1 MAQYSK
7 RTSTGNYT
15 IYLLVEDVD
24 TDITNN
30 RSKIQYKAYIV
41 GNSGTS
47 AWGDGTWSA
56 NIAGTSLSGTQT
68 YNFSSTK
75 TYYYAG
81 SSSSYVKT
89 GYITHDP
96 DGTKTV
102 TVSLS
107 ISGPSLVGSAT
118 ISTTFTLNTIPR
130 TSSLILAST
139 SFTISD
145 VTTGLAYRIDSAARF
160 YHKLIWTINGTT
172 REEHDKWLIN
182 GTGTTDYI
190 MPRYMLAQMPADY
203 LKTMTITAITY
214 QDQAETIE
222 IGRVSR
228 YVTVTVDTN
237 AIKPSG
243 TIGSITVRS
252 SPISGYLIA
261 GYSKPQFTYSES
273 TTISD
278 ISTGA
283 SITSQTEQLLNKD
296 TGAVIESQTSTSE
309 HWSGNGTFTLSEM
322 LPSSSSNYNI
332 AGKLLITDKR
342 GGNIRYES
350 AASLVYG
357 YTKPNAEL
365 TAYRTLTNSSTDDT
379 EDGSGTYVYITYSGN
394 PSSSINNQNTIRSN
408 GIVCSISIDGG
419 TAQTVSQSG
428 VHLQLLDSES
438 AVITLRVTD
447 KVDYTE
453 ISVAVPPARYPLDL
467 YDSGD
472 GSVGAGVG
480 GAAKPNS
487 FHVYL
492 DQHGY
497 SGKKIVYHT
506 STGDSIE
513 HDLAGLL
520 FDESGGSGGGGGGGG
535 GTGTNNYN
543 ELNNKPSINGATL
556 QGNVTLATIGAQP
569 AGNYATE
576 SYVQNY
582 HDSSKQN
589 VLTAGDNI
597 VISNDTISAIV
608 GSSANGIN
616 YLTGTGTAAK
626 TTTPYCFSK
635 WDFTSESIT
644 EYYDGLVL
652 VIKVPVAG
660 NGSYGTCIQINSLG
674 YHPVI
679 RDVNTM
685 ISTRYAVNA
694 NLMVVYVS
702 GASGT
707 VYGTTEGESA
717 ASSSTI
723 NGAWVVINDHDA
735 DTTIA
740 RGLTDYYFRAYA
752 GQAIYRYKLLMQGA
766 DNRMYPIVTTDQTST
781 TQVAKVPTTVGLRPW
796 KVWYYSATT
805 TISAG
810 GAIGAQ
816 TLQPAGYGTTAVYN
830 FNTST
835 GTYMMI
841 YLCGDYNKD
850 TDMFTLWNDGSSPC
864 TSYYIFVPAKTASIT
879 LSDYFTTGKYYLL
892 VGGTYSTTNYM
903 TVFDHNPFY
912 YFDGTNLIPA
922 STKIANDSSG
932 GGSGNLVDTTA
943 NWNRIASTFIP
954 PNGTYVIYS
963 DYSSKTENGVTVAVA
978 GAKIGTGNA
987 YLADLPFVTVT
998 PQEKEFW
1005 NQKVRIQGLGDG
1017 TSYDTETLI
1026 FTIN

>member
-56 NIAGTSLSGTQT
+56 NIGGTSLSGTQT
-68 YNFSSTK
+68 YNFRSTK

-130 TSSLILAST
+130 TSSLILSST
-139 SFTISD
+139 SFNISD

-160 YHKLIWTINGTT
+160 YHKLSWTLNGTT

-190 MPRYMLAQMPADY
+190 IPRYMLARMPADR
-203 LKTMTITAITY
+203 LKTMTVTAITY

-222 IGRVSR
+222 IGRVSKD
-228 YVTVTVDTN
+228 VTVTIDTDE
-237 AIKPSG
+237 IKPSG
-243 TIGSITVRS
+243 TISGITDYQS
-252 SPISGYLIA
+252 SISGYLIA
-261 GYSKPQFTYSES
+261 GDSKARFTYSEN
-273 TTISD
+273 TTISG
-278 ISTGA
+278 ISTG
-283 SITSQTEQLLNKD
+283 SPITSQTVQLLNKD
-296 TGAVIESQTSTSE
+296 TDSVIESNTSTIE
-309 HWSGNGTFTLSEM
+309 YVSGNGTFTLSNV
-322 LPSSSSNYNI
+322 LPASSTNYNI
-332 AGKLLITDKR
+332 AGKQTITDKR
-342 GGNIRYES
+342 GGNVQYES
-350 AASLVYG
+350 ASSLVYG

-365 TAYRTLTNSSTDDT
+365 NAFRTLTESGTESTI
-379 EDGSGTYVYITYSGN
+379 EDGTGTYVYITFSGSV
-394 PSSSINNQNTIRSN
+394 SSSINDQNTVQSIA
-408 GIVCSISIDGG
+408 CSISIDGG
-419 TAQTVSQSG
+419 TAQTVSESG
-428 VHLQLLDSES
+428 AHFSLRDSES
-438 AVITLRVTD
+438 AIITLRVTD

-453 ISVAVPPARYPLDL
+453 VTVAVPPAKYPLDL

-472 GSVGAGVG
+472 GSVGAGIG
-480 GAAKPNS
+480 GAAKANS

-520 FDESGGSGGGGGGGG
+520 FDESGGTGGGDSGG

-597 VISNDTISAIV
+597 VINNDTISAIV
-608 GSSANGIN
+608 GSNANGIN

-626 TTTPYCFSK
+626 TSTPYCFSK

-644 EYYDGLVL
+644 DYYDGLVL
-652 VIKVPVAG
+652 VIKVPIAG

-707 VYGTTEGESA
+707 VYGTTEGESS

-752 GQAIYRYKLLMQGA
+752 GQAIYRYKLLLQGA
-766 DNRMYPIVTTDQTST
+766 DNRMYPIVTTDQTSA

-796 KVWYYSATT
+796 KVWYYSTTT

-816 TLQPAGYGTTAVYN
+816 TMQPAGYGTTAVYN

-864 TSYYIFVPAKTASIT
+864 TSYYKFIPAKTANIT
-879 LSDYFTTGKYYLL
+879 LGDYFTTGKYYLL

-922 STKIANDSSG
+922 STKIAIDSSSG
-932 GGSGNLVDTTA
+932 GGTGNLVDTTA
-943 NWNRIASTFIP
+943 NWNRVASTYIP
-954 PNGTYVIYS
+954 PNGVWVIYS
-963 DYSSKTENGVTVAVA
+963 DYSTKTENGVTVNVA

-1005 NQKVRIQGLGDG
+1005 NQKVSIQGLGDG